1 MVNSCN
7 NYGWFTLF
15 LFKHFTQVIEC
26 QIFWERKKCLVDVRE
41 CSKYGKCILATSCH
55 RKNAQAVLDRT
66 GLNEF
71 IHEIITT
78 NELGVNKD
86 TPDIY
91 LECAKHLNID
101 IHDCYVFEDVVTA
114 IKAARKANFHVI
126 SINDKM
132 WEKEKNEIIKY
143 SSRNIDSFKE
153 LLDEM
158 VK

>member
-1 MVNSCN
+1 MKACN
-7 NYGWFTLF
+7 
-15 LFKHFTQVIEC
+15 
-26 QIFWERKKCLVDVRE
+26 
-41 CSKYGKCILATSCH
+41 KYGKCILATSCH

-66 GLNEF
+66 GLSEF
-71 IHEIITT
+71 IHDIITT

-91 LECAKHLNID
+91 LEAARHLNLDID
-101 IHDCYVFEDVVTA
+101 DCYVFEDVVTA
-114 IKAARKANFHVI
+114 IKAARKAKFHVI

-132 WEKEKNEIIKY
+132 WEKEKEEIMKY

-158 VK
+158 